1 MWFPKEPEL
10 NGIEVFTVHP
20 SSIHP
25 AIHHGLLVAVGS
37 LGQNWHGYDE
47 AVDAVIAVSSTRDL
61 SRRARD
67 NNATH

>member
-1 MWFPKEPEL
+1 
-10 NGIEVFTVHP
+10 VFIVHP

-47 AVDAVIAVSSTRDL
+47 AVAAVVAVSSTRDL
-61 SRRARD
+61 SRARD
-67 NNATH
+67 NNATE

>member
-1 MWFPKEPEL
+1 VWFPKEREL
-10 NGIEVFTVHP
+10 NGILLSIVHP

-47 AVDAVIAVSSTRDL
+47 AVAAVVAVSSTRDL
-61 SRRARD
+61 SRARD
-67 NNATH
+67 NNATQ